1 MAMLH
6 DPAVRENIETRLNSL
21 RPDSK
26 ARWGRMTVSQMLWH
40 VNQAMAGN
48 LGQTT
53 LDESKIP
60 IPRPVVKFIVL
71 NLPWSKNAPTN
82 KALIAKD
89 EHNFHEQLARCRKLI
104 AETTASSLSSPDL
117 QHPTFGRMTPRDC
130 SRLTAKHL
138 DHHLKQFGVD

>member
-1 MAMLH
+1 MLH
-6 DPAVRENIETRLNSL
+6 DPAVRASLEARLNSL

-40 VNQAMAGN
+40 VNQAMAGH
-48 LGQTT
+48 LGQAT
-53 LDESKIP
+53 LEQGKVP
-60 IPRPVVKFIVL
+60 IPKPIMKFLVL

-82 KALIAKD
+82 KALVARE

-104 AETTASSLSSPDL
+104 AETAATPLSSPDL
-117 QHPTFGRMTPRDC
+117 QHPTFGRMTARDC

-138 DHHLKQFGVD
+138 DHHLKQFGAD